1 MLQQS
6 QSLPRFKVFTS
17 QQKRRRS
24 QDAHDDL
31 RTSTAGIAGALGID
45 EVRGS
50 VGQQQRGSG
59 TTTAVVIAHSQLQEI
74 REKIGRTR
82 DPEAERRMRDKQEL
96 HDLSTR
102 RIEKWPNTL
111 FAVKKTKESARFE
124 KFRVEEE
131 ERRRIDEE
139 EAKYQQ
145 AMRVAMLERANKK
158 IYEN

>member
-1 MLQQS
+1 
-6 QSLPRFKVFTS
+6 
-17 QQKRRRS
+17 
-24 QDAHDDL
+24 
-31 RTSTAGIAGALGID
+31 
-45 EVRGS
+45 
-50 VGQQQRGSG
+50 
-59 TTTAVVIAHSQLQEI
+59 VIAHSQLQEI

-139 EAKYQQ
+139 EAKY
-145 AMRVAMLERANKK
+145 
-158 IYEN
+158 